1 MLFDKILTIPDKHL
15 YSETQHQEG
24 AKQHLTTAYTMS
36 LTPYSTTFYLDSDFI
51 ICNSTYYQSLLDSF
65 SKSKYDMLVFID
77 EETQIIDSRAI
88 LYKWNIRTQEVLKEW
103 SYSIVSHDIYTDKY
117 DELLS
122 DTISKALI
130 DRRLKI
136 IYHNINSISLCKQS
150 LNCP

>member
-1 MLFDKILTIPDKHL
+1 MN
-15 YSETQHQEG
+15 
-24 AKQHLTTAYTMS
+24 
-36 LTPYSTTFYLDSDFI
+36 TPYSTTLYLDSDFI
-51 ICNSTYYQSLLDSF
+51 TCNSTYYQSLLDSF
-65 SKSKYDMLVFID
+65 SKSKYDMLVFIN

-122 DTISKALI
+122 IAISKALI

-136 IYHNINSISLCKQS
+136 IYHNVNSISMCT
-150 LNCP
+150 

>member
-1 MLFDKILTIPDKHL
+1 MLFDNILTIPDKHL
-15 YSETQHQEG
+15 YSETQHPEY
-24 AKQHLTTAYTMS
+24 AKQHLTTALYMMN
-36 LTPYSTTFYLDSDFI
+36 TPYLTTLYLDSDFI
-51 ICNSTYYQSLLDSF
+51 TCNSTYYQSLLDSF

-117 DELLS
+117 DELF
-122 DTISKALI
+122 TYVVNKALF
-130 DRRLKI
+130 DSRLNLI
-136 IYHNINSISLCKQS
+136 IRNINSISLCKQS

>member
-1 MLFDKILTIPDKHL
+1 
-15 YSETQHQEG
+15 
-24 AKQHLTTAYTMS
+24 
-36 LTPYSTTFYLDSDFI
+36 
-51 ICNSTYYQSLLDSF
+51 
-65 SKSKYDMLVFID
+65 MLVFID

-88 LYKWNIRTQEVLKEW
+88 LYKWHIRTQEVLKEW

-136 IYHNINSISLCKQS
+136 IYHNINSISMCT
-150 LNCP
+150 